1 VLRDALP
8 APAHLPGDVL
18 LLPAGLIEAADS
30 PDVIAGYL
38 LIERLRSEAADP
50 VRPLLDHMGIGAT
63 LRLLTSGAAP
73 AEAAKGYGEAFLA
86 RAPAPEPTA
95 DLQRAAFETAQ
106 VSSALY
112 GQAMRGTSA
121 AAETLIS
128 DDPFALGA
136 PLRVMSDESWLEFQ
150 AICSE

>member
-1 VLRDALP
+1 MAALL
-8 APAHLPGDVL
+8 A
-18 LLPAGLIEAADS
+18 
-30 PDVIAGYL
+30 
-38 LIERLRSEAADP
+38 
-50 VRPLLDHMGIGAT
+50 
-63 LRLLTSGAAP
+63 
-73 AEAAKGYGEAFLA
+73 LA
-86 RAPAPEPTA
+86 RAPDPEPRP
-95 DLQRAAFETAQ
+95 DQQRAAFETAQ